1 MASNKT
7 RARREPTGGKSK
19 MVAALLAF
27 FLGAL
32 GVHQFYLGHGGRGV
46 AMLLLT
52 ISFVGLIRYLTIA
65 TSPCPKN
72 SSTPATTSTQSRLKW
87 QDNFTVHGQFRS
99 QVPNPCLSATA
110 LSRMTEY

>member
-1 MASNKT
+1 MASNNT

-32 GVHQFYLGHGGRGV
+32 GVHQFYLGHGGRGI

-52 ISFVGLIRYLTIA
+52 ISFVGLIVSGIWAIVDFIRYLTM
-65 TSPCPKN
+65 PEE
-72 SSTPATTSTQSRLKW
+72 
-87 QDNFTVHGQFRS
+87 QFDARY
-99 QVPNPCLSATA
+99 N
-110 LSRMTEY
+110 

>member
-1 MASNKT
+1 MASNNT

-32 GVHQFYLGHGGRGV
+32 GVHQFYLGHSGRGI

-52 ISFVGLIRYLTIA
+52 ISFVGLIVSGIWAIVDFIRYLTM
-65 TSPCPKN
+65 PEE
-72 SSTPATTSTQSRLKW
+72 
-87 QDNFTVHGQFRS
+87 QFDARY
-99 QVPNPCLSATA
+99 N
-110 LSRMTEY
+110 

>member
-1 MASNKT
+1 MASNNT

-32 GVHQFYLGHGGRGV
+32 GVHQFYLGHGGRGA

-52 ISFVGLIRYLTIA
+52 ISFVGLIVSRIWAIVDFIRYLTM
-65 TSPCPKN
+65 PEE
-72 SSTPATTSTQSRLKW
+72 
-87 QDNFTVHGQFRS
+87 QFDARY
-99 QVPNPCLSATA
+99 N
-110 LSRMTEY
+110 

>member
-32 GVHQFYLGHGGRGV
+32 GVHQFYLGHGGRGA

-72 SSTPATTSTQSRLKW
+72 SSTPATTR
-87 QDNFTVHGQFRS
+87 F
-99 QVPNPCLSATA
+99 C
-110 LSRMTEY
+110 

>member
-32 GVHQFYLGHGGRGV
+32 GVHQFYLGHSGRGI

-52 ISFVGLIRYLTIA
+52 ISFVGLIVSGIWAIVDFIRYLTMA
-65 TSPCPKN
+65 EE
-72 SSTPATTSTQSRLKW
+72 
-87 QDNFTVHGQFRS
+87 QFDARY
-99 QVPNPCLSATA
+99 N
-110 LSRMTEY
+110 